1 MNIFYNIFIYPIQFF
16 IEIIFYIL
24 KVHTESS
31 NTVSII
37 LLSIFVNIISL
48 PLYNIAEKWQKRER
62 DIQNKMKPM
71 IDNIKSV
78 YKGDQR
84 FLLIRACY
92 RINGY
97 KTIYAFRGTLG
108 LLIQI
113 PFFIA
118 AYNFIS
124 NIPGLELEK
133 FWFINDLSK
142 PDALLK
148 LGNYSINILPFIMTL
163 FSLLSGLVYAKKLT
177 LKEQIPLYAISL
189 IFLFVLYNSPS
200 ALLIYWTVN
209 CIFSFVKNIILETK
223 NGILVKYIGKGFRIL
238 YYAYFV
244 CFIFITFLFLFRSN
258 IIELAKKYDF
268 LNNFVL
274 YVKSYYDMLVI
285 WIILTLCMA
294 VYFYIKKSQ
303 NVIITKN
310 KFLLFIFS
318 IISLSILA
326 GLFIPSA
333 LIGSSGQEFDLPFLL
348 IGSNFSKFI
357 GFFIVYPIGIYF
369 LFSDK
374 IKNLLIYLY
383 SFISF
388 YSIINTFLMVGNY
401 GNINTDFKF
410 ELEYLLVASSLQTII
425 SVIISLLLIL
435 IIYFILKKRKEIF
448 LININLL
455 FIIVLVILSVSNLF
469 IINREQEILKN
480 INASSGTKVY
490 NNKVFNISTT
500 GTNVFIMIFDRGAPQ
515 YYSVAFDRF
524 PELEEQ
530 MDGFLWYTNNVS
542 FYDYTV
548 SSIQSLY
555 GGYEYTPYE
564 LTTNNYVLVEKH
576 NEALLMLPQLF
587 YNNGYTSVMF
597 EPIYANFSQV
607 TDLSL
612 FAKHTNINAY
622 KADFSL
628 VQDYIDTLIDKENM
642 NRETKITINNSEEEI
657 MSTKMSKNFRF
668 SIFRMLPIYSRNS
681 FYKKNWLLFDSSQ
694 YTKSFNT
701 SIKEYSFLTSL
712 SNLTTINSNGNY
724 FNFFYNAATHEPYN
738 INSDFEPHFDNMEI
752 PKEDLEFF
760 GTEFNARSYYVNVA
774 SIKQVIKFC
783 DFLKSI
789 NAYDNTK
796 IIIVSDHSYFYTPS
810 LMIDLGMEQYNGYWA
825 LLLMKDFNSRG
836 KLKRSGEFM
845 TTAETAYLASRH
857 LTNRVNPY
865 TGKIITNDYKN
876 HGAFLVDN
884 VSWRLED
891 KQMRSFNFDSYYIV
905 KDNIF
910 EKTNWQKF
918 NYEK

>member
-1 MNIFYNIFIYPIQFF
+1 M
-16 IEIIFYIL
+16 
-24 KVHTESS
+24 
-31 NTVSII
+31 
-37 LLSIFVNIISL
+37 
-48 PLYNIAEKWQKRER
+48 
-62 DIQNKMKPM
+62 
-71 IDNIKSV
+71 
-78 YKGDQR
+78 
-84 FLLIRACY
+84 
-92 RINGY
+92 
-97 KTIYAFRGTLG
+97 
-108 LLIQI
+108 
-113 PFFIA
+113 
-118 AYNFIS
+118 
-124 NIPGLELEK
+124 
-133 FWFINDLSK
+133 
-142 PDALLK
+142 
-148 LGNYSINILPFIMTL
+148 
-163 FSLLSGLVYAKKLT
+163 
-177 LKEQIPLYAISL
+177 
-189 IFLFVLYNSPS
+189 
-200 ALLIYWTVN
+200 
-209 CIFSFVKNIILETK
+209 
-223 NGILVKYIGKGFRIL
+223 
-238 YYAYFV
+238 
-244 CFIFITFLFLFRSN
+244 
-258 IIELAKKYDF
+258 
-268 LNNFVL
+268 
-274 YVKSYYDMLVI
+274 
-285 WIILTLCMA
+285 
-294 VYFYIKKSQ
+294 
-303 NVIITKN
+303 
-310 KFLLFIFS
+310 
-318 IISLSILA
+318 
-326 GLFIPSA
+326 
-333 LIGSSGQEFDLPFLL
+333 
-348 IGSNFSKFI
+348 
-357 GFFIVYPIGIYF
+357 
-369 LFSDK
+369 
-374 IKNLLIYLY
+374 
-383 SFISF
+383 
-388 YSIINTFLMVGNY
+388 
-401 GNINTDFKF
+401 
-410 ELEYLLVASSLQTII
+410 
-425 SVIISLLLIL
+425 
-435 IIYFILKKRKEIF
+435 
-448 LININLL
+448 
-455 FIIVLVILSVSNLF
+455 
-469 IINREQEILKN
+469 
-480 INASSGTKVY
+480 Y

-500 GTNVFIMIFDRGAPQ
+500 GTNVFIMIFDRAAPQ
-515 YYSVAFDRF
+515 YYTIAFDRF

-752 PKEDLEFF
+752 PKEDLDFF
-760 GTEFNARSYYVNVA
+760 VTEFNTRSYYVNVA